1 MKPDLDNF
9 ERKLLRR
16 ILEESTST
24 VIAHE
29 FGIPKEV
36 VFERLQNVLKRLA
49 ASSTTASSPPGSQAP
64 RSR

>member
-36 VFERLQNVLKRLA
+36 VYVLTPPPVVWVNMSWA
-49 ASSTTASSPPGSQAP
+49 AGSISAG
-64 RSR
+64 